1 MKTLILTC
9 NTGEGH
15 NSCAAAIKDIFERN
29 GEQCELRDS
38 LRFSSGLLSSF
49 IAFGHVC
56 IYRHMPGL
64 FNKGY
69 NVTENH
75 GSFFK
80 KGSLLYKILTSGAEK
95 LYKYIDSNGFDSI
108 ICVHPFAALLVTEMR
123 SRFNTDIPA
132 SIVATDYTCVPSTS
146 DSEMDRYFIPHS
158 DLVGEFVNCGIP
170 AEKVIVSGIPV
181 KERFFTVNTTHNAR
195 SILGLPVDK
204 KILLMCCGSMGC
216 GPMKRLS
223 ADLRELS
230 DENSLIIV
238 ICGNNNKLYKKL
250 IKKQS
255 KNFYVVG
262 YTDKMYEYMQ
272 ACDIFVTKPG
282 GVSTTECLMLSKPM
296 VFINAVGGCEQRNY
310 DFFERSGCVAT
321 AKSNDAIPEL
331 AMNLLADRA
340 GCDTLS
346 AKMRSYFSKSNA
358 AEFIYSNL
366 TGNTDKNRL

>member
-15 NSCAAAIKDIFERN
+15 NSCAAAIKDVLERN
-29 GEQCELRDS
+29 GEQCDLRDS
-38 LRFSSGLLSSF
+38 LRFSSGWLSSF

-56 IYRHMPGL
+56 LYRHMPGL

-69 NVTENH
+69 NVTENR
-75 GSFFK
+75 GSFFR
-80 KGSLLYKILTSGAEK
+80 KGSFIYKILTSGAEK
-95 LYKYIDSNGFDSI
+95 LHKYIISNKIDNI

-123 SRFNTDIPA
+123 NRFHSNIPS
-132 SIVATDYTCVPSTS
+132 SIVATDYTCVPGTG
-146 DSEMDRYFIPHS
+146 DSEMDQYFIPHE
-158 DLVGEFVNCGIP
+158 DLVGEFVKCGIP
-170 AEKVIVSGIPV
+170 AENVFVSGIPV
-181 KERFFTVNTTHNAR
+181 KQCFFKVNTTDNAR
-195 SILGLPVDK
+195 TLLGLPTDK

-223 ADLRELS
+223 SELINLS
-230 DENSLIIV
+230 DEGTLVIV

-255 KNFYVVG
+255 RSFYVVG

-282 GVSTTECLMLSKPM
+282 GVSTTESLMLSKPM

-310 DFFERSGCVAT
+310 DFFK
-321 AKSNDAIPEL
+321 KSNCVLTAESNDDIPEL
-331 AMNLLADRA
+331 AMKLLDDPAY
-340 GCDTLS
+340 CDALS
-346 AKMRSYFSKSNA
+346 AKMRSYFSKSDA
-358 AEFIYSNL
+358 AEFIYMNL
-366 TGNTDKNRL
+366 TDNTDKDPA